1 VNKGLDDLASRK
13 ALLIAQAD
21 LSRMQMA
28 LAWQDL
34 RSVVAPPPS
43 AHRSTWTRRGAAFLV
58 GIAAPL
64 IGRTRFTRV
73 LRFATMVLT
82 VVRALRS
89 IRA

>member
-1 VNKGLDDLASRK
+1 MTEGPHDLTARK

-43 AHRSTWTRRGAAFLV
+43 AHRSTWTRRSAAFLV

-73 LRFATMVLT
+73 LRFATIVLT

-89 IRA
+89 MRA